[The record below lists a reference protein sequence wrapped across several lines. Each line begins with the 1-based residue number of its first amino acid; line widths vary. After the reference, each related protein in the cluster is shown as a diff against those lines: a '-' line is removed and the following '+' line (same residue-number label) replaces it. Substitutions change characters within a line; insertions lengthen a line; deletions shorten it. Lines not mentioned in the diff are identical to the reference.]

1 MNFPD
6 DLKYTKDH
14 EWARIKGSRATV
26 GITDYA
32 QKELGD
38 IVYVE
43 FKDKGTSLTQGNVFG
58 TVESVKAVSE
68 IYAPISGTIIET
80 NAALLDAPEKINSD
94 CYGDAWMI
102 VIEIKDA
109 PELDKLMDSK
119 AYKAYVE
126 AEAKG
131 H

>member
-14 EWARIKGSRATV
+14 EWARVKENKVTV

-43 FKDKGTSLTQGNVFG
+43 FKDKGTSIIQSNVFG

-68 IYAPISGTIIET
+68 LYAPVSGTIVET

-102 VIEIKDA
+102 VIEMKDSS
-109 PELDKLMDSK
+109 ELNKLMDAA

-126 AEAKG
+126 AEAK
-131 H
+131 